1 MNENWKFE
9 GGNKLFI
16 SNNISLNSCNKR
28 IDLFC
33 NVRNKLLSVND
44 LDVLSKKFIPFKI
57 FEIVQ
62 LEIDKLE
69 EILLFTLIQIMN
81 IGLFLN
87 KSIISQLVCTSWQL
101 KIFH

>member
-16 SNNISLNSCNKR
+16 SNISLNSCNR

-44 LDVLSKKFIPFKI
+44 LDVLQKNLYHLRS
-57 FEIVQ
+57 
-62 LEIDKLE
+62 
-69 EILLFTLIQIMN
+69 
-81 IGLFLN
+81 
-87 KSIISQLVCTSWQL
+87 
-101 KIFH
+101 